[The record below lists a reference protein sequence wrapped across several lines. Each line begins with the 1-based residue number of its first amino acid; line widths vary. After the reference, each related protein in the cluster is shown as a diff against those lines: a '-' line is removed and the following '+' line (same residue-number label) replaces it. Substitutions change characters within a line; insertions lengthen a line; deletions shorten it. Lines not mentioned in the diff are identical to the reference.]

1 MPDARRG
8 TRPLRVTVLSSLS
21 RDSGGHLRAFY
32 IAKHLA
38 RAGAEVRFLRSVRAL
53 PLFLDYFISALTH
66 LRSVLLPCDV
76 LIAQK
81 PLFNVAVPLLVQRA
95 RGRVAIVDIDDDD
108 AGFRAGPV
116 GTINGILQR
125 PLPRRCTVVTYHAN
139 ALAARIGDVFRV
151 PGHRLRKLPQG
162 VDLEIFAPDAACAAA
177 RRERAAVRPVVVYP
191 AHLNV
196 ASELEAVFRVFALAR
211 LSIPA
216 LRLVV
221 VGGGPLEARCRGRA
235 RALGLDAVTTFTGHV
250 RPQTVR
256 DHLIS
261 ASAGILY
268 YEPRP
273 ANIYRESMKLREMLS
288 LGLPVVCNDFGE
300 LPDFARWTYQ
310 AETSYEAV
318 AAELV
323 RLLATGGDG
332 RERAGM
338 AHVRGNLDWTVL
350 GERLLATL
358 VEDVAALNPHEW
370 SAATAATTDPH
381 VTIPSNRKVA
391 RHD

>member
-1 MPDARRG
+1 M
-8 TRPLRVTVLSSLS
+8 
-21 RDSGGHLRAFY
+21 
-32 IAKHLA
+32 
-38 RAGAEVRFLRSVRAL
+38 RFLGSVRAL

-66 LRSVLLPCDV
+66 LRSVFLPCDV

-81 PLFNVAVPLLVQRA
+81 PLFNVALPLFVQRA

-116 GTINGILQR
+116 SAINGLLQR
-125 PLPRRCTVVTYHAN
+125 PLPRRCTAVTYHAD
-139 ALAARIGDVFRV
+139 ALAARIEEVFRV
-151 PGHRLRKLPQG
+151 PAHRLRRLPQG
-162 VDLEIFAPDAACAAA
+162 VDLEIFAPDATCAAE
-177 RRERAAVRPVVVYP
+177 RRDRAAAEPTVVYP

-196 ASELEAVFRVFALAR
+196 ASELEAVFRVIALAR
-211 LSIPA
+211 RSIPA

-221 VGGGPLEARCRGRA
+221 VGGGPLEARCRDRA
-235 RALGLDAVTTFTGHV
+235 RELGLGAVTTFTGHV

-256 DHLIS
+256 DHLVS

-273 ANIYRESMKLREMLS
+273 ANLYRESMKLREMLS
-288 LGLPVVCNDFGE
+288 LGLPVACNDFGE
-300 LPDFARWTYQ
+300 LPGFARWTYQ
-310 AETSYEAV
+310 GATSYEAV

-323 RLLATGGDG
+323 RLLSTGGDG

-338 AHVRGNLDWTVL
+338 AHVRTNLDWTVL

-358 VEDVAALNPHEW
+358 VDEVAALNPREW
-370 SAATAATTDPH
+370 TAATATMTVDPPATPL
-381 VTIPSNRKVA
+381 
-391 RHD
+391 